1 VKERFRRL
9 GLPAD
14 YQAEALPG
22 HPYRDAAIIYGC
34 LAALVMVLGAATG
47 RSLWKTALAAV
58 AFFAAAM
65 LYSWWR
71 IRDKLRK
78 QAEEPQ

>member
-1 VKERFRRL
+1 MRERLRRL

-14 YQAEALPG
+14 EMQTLPG

-34 LAALVMVLGAATG
+34 LAVLVFVLGAATG
-47 RSLWKTALAAV
+47 RSLWKTALVAV
-58 AFFAAAM
+58 AVFAGAT

-71 IRDKLRK
+71 VREKLRK
-78 QAEEPQ
+78 QAEQR

>member
-9 GLPAD
+9 GFPAD
-14 YQAEALPG
+14 EAQTLPG
-22 HPYRDAAIIYGC
+22 HPYRDSAIIYGC
-34 LAALVMVLGAATG
+34 LAALVLVVGAATG

-58 AFFAAAM
+58 AFFAAAT

-71 IRDKLRK
+71 VREKLRNQPK
-78 QAEEPQ
+78 EEQ